1 MSISSVQ
8 EKKWANKKCLPAF
21 PVKDCSSVGRKVDE
35 NAFPPLFWMVLPKA
49 QTNPHPMAPRG
60 VGCPGQGRT
69 LAQSDNVCLQSHHS
83 MHPVPSHRSH
93 PCWFIASLSR
103 QFPPSPPVI
112 PLTQDPSLL
121 PSLSCI
127 SGSCLFLLSP
137 SLKWYNH
144 NIMSLKQFF
153 SWRLSQKSLKDTPV
167 LHNICCLPCTAMGK
181 E

>member
-35 NAFPPLFWMVLPKA
+35 NAFPPLFWTVLLKA

-103 QFPPSPPVI
+103 QFPPSPPAI
-112 PLTQDPSLL
+112 PLTGSLPAPITL
-121 PSLSCI
+121 LHIWVLSVPAVSFFETI
-127 SGSCLFLLSP
+127 QP
-137 SLKWYNH
+137 QHNELKA
-144 NIMSLKQFF
+144 IF

-167 LHNICCLPCTAMGK
+167 LHNICCLPCTAMWK